1 MVCYKI
7 DTFLYGKTARNN
19 SLEYSKTIMFK
30 SKRFIGNKFK
40 DKKVQ
45 NDIKKFI
52 FQNHRR

>member
-19 SLEYSKTIMFK
+19 SLEYSKTIMFE